1 MPKHLM
7 KEIYRGSVEI
17 EGDSFD
23 IQDMTSSKEEAG
35 SPETGVADGS

>member
-1 MPKHLM
+1 M

-23 IQDMTSSKEEAG
+23 LQDMASSQEEAG
-35 SPETGVADGS
+35 SVETGVADGS